1 MKILLLEDD
10 FILNEII
17 EEHLVSQNYEVVTT
31 YNGNEAQELLY
42 SQTFDLLL
50 LDVNV
55 PDINGF
61 ELLSDLRVQN
71 IKTPAIFI
79 TSLNMADDMQKGF
92 DSGCDDYIKKPFE
105 LKELDLRINNIK
117 RLFNI
122 SPLTLINISQ
132 NVNLDTQN
140 LMIIKDEE
148 KIHIAKKECEVL
160 QYLIN
165 NSTKTVSIEELSLN
179 LWAYEETPNASTI
192 RTYIKNLRKIL
203 GEEQILNIRGVGY
216 RFNKKWKNYFL

>member
-105 LKELDLRINNIK
+105 LKELDLRINNLK

-216 RFNKKWKNYFL
+216 RFNKK